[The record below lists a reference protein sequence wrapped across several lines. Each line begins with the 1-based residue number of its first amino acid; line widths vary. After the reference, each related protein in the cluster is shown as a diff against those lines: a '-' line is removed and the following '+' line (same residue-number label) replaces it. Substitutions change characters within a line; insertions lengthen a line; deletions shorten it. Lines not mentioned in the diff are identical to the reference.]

1 MKKHGVW
8 RFWLHPCQTYFRHV
22 VQWRCYLLFQLKT
35 GQVIKGFTS
44 ADGSFMFKFSHKMS
58 MCIFPLW
65 VIPYEMT
72 LATCPAQLLSIS
84 QVEDVATGFAV
95 LWEHGLE
102 TQSNTGASG
111 AVCSCNVT
119 AICDTLIWRCL
130 VQREVTVRHCCC
142 LYRAD
147 YLFLN
152 RHGKCCCCGL
162 SGARHS
168 ALFNVSAAGW
178 SALGRSSVHVYVGS
192 LQDAHVFSW
201 EALDVGEGAQLGRHL
216 QPGACE
222 YLTMRGAEPHAA
234 DRYRWF
240 SNGGLTLG
248 MKCYMFVWNEVC

>member
-1 MKKHGVW
+1 MKWLLRPALCNCFPSRRWRMLRLGSLCCGSTVW
-8 RFWLHPCQTYFRHV
+8 KLR
-22 VQWRCYLLFQLKT
+22 
-35 GQVIKGFTS
+35 
-44 ADGSFMFKFSHKMS
+44 
-58 MCIFPLW
+58 
-65 VIPYEMT
+65 VIPV
-72 LATCPAQLLSIS
+72 
-84 QVEDVATGFAV
+84 QVV
-95 LWEHGLE
+95 
-102 TQSNTGASG
+102 S
-111 AVCSCNVT
+111 VCSCNVT

-142 LYRAD
+142 LYRTD
-147 YLFLN
+147 YLLLD

-192 LQDAHVFSW
+192 LQDAHVFCW
-201 EALDVGEGAQLGRHL
+201 EALDVDEGAQLGRHL

-222 YLTMRGAEPHAA
+222 YLTMRGSEPHAA